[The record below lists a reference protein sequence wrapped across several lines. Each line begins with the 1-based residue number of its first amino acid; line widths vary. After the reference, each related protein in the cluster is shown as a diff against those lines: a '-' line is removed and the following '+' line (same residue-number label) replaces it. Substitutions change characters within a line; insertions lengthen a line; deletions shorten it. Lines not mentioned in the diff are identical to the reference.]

1 VVLGGKTKR
10 SLILTFLNPVLQ
22 LIIGISLGIILL
34 FVIVLLVTE
43 MAATYPVWKH
53 FQHRSPA
60 PGNDKGFQQEQRNG
74 LHVLLLVMVCIIGF
88 CIAGFLIGT
97 AWPGKPPAPFTKAVS
112 VNQPV
117 KATGEKKLSDSL
129 VSQHLFFTSETKWE
143 DGKMY
148 CNNQVFPENPQPLLF
163 TELRYSFLDKDE
175 FLIRELHFTPND
187 FVTEMNAYG
196 GIAALLNRSSTGM
209 SEKEYNRIEKLQVVL
224 DKKRGGR

>member
-1 VVLGGKTKR
+1 M
-10 SLILTFLNPVLQ
+10 LQ

-60 PGNDKGFQQEQRNG
+60 PDNDNGFRQEPRNG
-74 LHVLLLVMVCIIGF
+74 LNVLLLVLVCIIGF
-88 CIAGFLIGT
+88 CIAGFLIGS
-97 AWPGKPPAPFTKAVS
+97 AWPGKNPEPITKAVS
-112 VNQPV
+112 INQPV
-117 KATGEKKLSDSL
+117 RATGAKKLSDSL
-129 VSQHLFFTSETKWE
+129 VSRQLFFTSETKWE

-148 CNNQVFPENPQPLLF
+148 CNNQVFPEDPQPLLF
-163 TELRYSFLDKDE
+163 TELRFSFLDKDG
-175 FLIRELHFTPND
+175 FLIRELRFTPSD

-209 SEKEYNRIEKLQVVL
+209 SEKEYNRIAKLQVVL
-224 DKKRGGR
+224 DKKRSGR

>member
-1 VVLGGKTKR
+1 M
-10 SLILTFLNPVLQ
+10 LQ

-43 MAATYPVWKH
+43 MTATYPVWKH

-60 PGNDKGFQQEQRNG
+60 PDNDTGFQHEPRNG
-74 LHVLLLVMVCIIGF
+74 PNVLLMVLVCIIGF

-97 AWPGKPPAPFTKAVS
+97 AWPGKIPEPITKAVS
-112 VNQPV
+112 VNQV
-117 KATGEKKLSDSL
+117 ARAAGEKKLSDSL
-129 VSQHLFFTSETKWE
+129 VSQHLFFTSAIKWE

-148 CNNQVFPENPQPLLF
+148 CNNQVFPENPQPLTF

-175 FLIRELHFTPND
+175 FLIRELHFTAND

-196 GIAALLNRSSTGM
+196 GIAALLNRSSAEM
-209 SEKEYNRIEKLQVVL
+209 SEKEYNRIKKLQVVL
-224 DKKRGGR
+224 DKKRDGR